1 MNIFLFQLGALISKS
16 EIGLAGPTSDKGVI
30 KNVLFPVYFWAAALA
45 VIVIVAAGFMYV
57 LSSGD
62 AAKVGRAKNAIIG
75 AVVGLIVVLMA
86 FTITNIILGSLS

>member
-1 MNIFLFQLGALISKS
+1 MNTFLFQLGALISKS

-30 KNVLFPVYFWAAALA
+30 RGILMPIYFWAAALA
-45 VIVIVAAGFMYV
+45 VIIIVAAGFMYV

-62 AAKVGRAKNAIIG
+62 ASRVSRAKNAIIG

-86 FTITNIILGSLS
+86 FTITNIILGGIS